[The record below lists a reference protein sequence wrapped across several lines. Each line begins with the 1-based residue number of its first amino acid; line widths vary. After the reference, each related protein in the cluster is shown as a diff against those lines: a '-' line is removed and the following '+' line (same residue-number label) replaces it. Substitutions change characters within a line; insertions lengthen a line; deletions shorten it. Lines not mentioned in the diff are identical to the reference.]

1 MTEEMEIKVLDLI
14 YDKAM
19 EAIEQGWIDDK
30 INLTTFC
37 GWMGEAMNY
46 CGEDG
51 VYDAWKEFD
60 KENALEN
67 YCWFLQSEDAISDYE
82 WDFAHQK
89 MMIKKVEE

>member
-19 EAIEQGWIDDK
+19 EAIGQGWIEDT
-30 INLTTFC
+30 INLSVFS
-37 GWMGEAMNY
+37 GWMQEAANL
-46 CGEDG
+46 CDGVGEDAMG
-51 VYDAWKEFD
+51 EFGYD
-60 KENALEN
+60 NALEN
-67 YCWFLQSEDAISDYE
+67 YCWFLQSEEAISDYE

>member
-19 EAIEQGWIDDK
+19 EAIGQGWIEDT
-30 INLTTFC
+30 INLSVFR
-37 GWMGEAMNY
+37 GWMLEAANL
-46 CGEDG
+46 CDGIGED
-51 VYDAWKEFD
+51 ALMEFGF
-60 KENALEN
+60 EEALEN
-67 YCWFLQSEDAISDYE
+67 YCWFLKGEEVISDYE